1 MYFTTVSRNLV
12 NDFILRVDF
21 IMDIVVQAIEVDHG
35 FMLIKDIYI
44 YITNVLKTGD
54 GFLENIR

>member
-21 IMDIVVQAIEVDHG
+21 IMDIVVQAIDVDHG
-35 FMLIKDIYI
+35 LMLIKDIYI
-44 YITNVLKTGD
+44 YI
-54 GFLENIR
+54 

>member
-1 MYFTTVSRNLV
+1 MSRNLV

-21 IMDIVVQAIEVDHG
+21 IMDIVVQAIDVDHG
-35 FMLIKDIYI
+35 LMLIKDIYIYI

>member
-1 MYFTTVSRNLV
+1 MSRNLV

-21 IMDIVVQAIEVDHG
+21 IMDIVVQAIDVDHG
-35 FMLIKDIYI
+35 LMLIKDIYI